1 MGVGKVG
8 VSMGGALV
16 RGGSGLGKR
25 SGNPLTASFENL
37 EAMGQWVG
45 RALSFG
51 FCWASIPTKT
61 QHLMAFLSAGLSLCH
76 CSFSQRKS

>member
-25 SGNPLTASFENL
+25 SGNPLPVL
-37 EAMGQWVG
+37 RIWKQWVNE
-45 RALSFG
+45 
-51 FCWASIPTKT
+51 WAE
-61 QHLMAFLSAGLSLCH
+61 HLVLASAGQASP
-76 CSFSQRKS
+76 RKPNI